1 MIRKY
6 WKQGKFLCHPN
17 YTNSIDFVVSDNIFL
32 LFSGFFGEVMENTI
46 NNKHATY
53 NTYIV
58 LARCKDE
65 RWDCNLF
72 ILLERFLGDRAGVIQ
87 YVILYVMQK

>member
-1 MIRKY
+1 
-6 WKQGKFLCHPN
+6 
-17 YTNSIDFVVSDNIFL
+17 
-32 LFSGFFGEVMENTI
+32 MENTI

-58 LARCKDE
+58 LVRCKDE

-87 YVILYVMQK
+87 YVILYTRVNF